1 MFKMNQSIF
10 IVEDDLKLA
19 SLLNDYFTEFDFD
32 TTVITSG
39 EDAAVSI
46 TLSDPDLVILD
57 LRLPKVDG
65 LTICRDIRSQYK
77 GIILMLTASG
87 DDIDQVA
94 ALELGVDD
102 FVQKPIQPRVL
113 LARIRMLLRRA
124 SNSAKTDNSKEL
136 IFGRLTVN
144 NALKSCT
151 LNEVLIPLTASE
163 LALLWLLVSQPDTA
177 LSREQL
183 QKSFTN
189 LEYDGLNRIIDN
201 KIAQIRKK
209 LNDDTSRPKG
219 IITVRNKGYMFVPD
233 YWYS

>member
-1 MFKMNQSIF
+1 MNQSIF

-19 SLLNDYFTEFDFD
+19 SLLNDYFTEFDFE

-39 EDAAVSI
+39 DDAADSI
-46 TLSDPDLVILD
+46 IVRQPDLVILD
-57 LRLPKVDG
+57 LRLPKIDG
-65 LTICRDIRSQYK
+65 LTICREIRNKYQ
-77 GIILMLTASG
+77 GVILMLTASG

-113 LARIRMLLRRA
+113 LARIRMLLRRTVKRI
-124 SNSAKTDNSKEL
+124 NSDNSKEITL
-136 IFGRLTVN
+136 GSLTVN

-151 LNEVLIPLTASE
+151 LDDQLVLLTPSE
-163 LALLWLLVSQPDTA
+163 FALLWQLVSQPDTA

-183 QKSFTN
+183 QKSFTG
-189 LEYDGLNRIIDN
+189 LEYDGTNRIIDN

-209 LNDDTSRPKG
+209 LKDDSNRPKG

-233 YWYS
+233 YWSN

>member
-1 MFKMNQSIF
+1 MNQSIF

-19 SLLNDYFTEFDFD
+19 SLLNDYFTEFDFE
-32 TTVITSG
+32 TTVLTSG
-39 EDAAVSI
+39 EDAADSIIVSQ
-46 TLSDPDLVILD
+46 PDLIILD

-65 LTICRDIRSQYK
+65 LSICREIRNKYQ

-94 ALELGVDD
+94 ALEIGVDD
-102 FVQKPIQPRVL
+102 FVQKPVQPRVL
-113 LARIRMLLRRA
+113 LARIRMLLRRTVKKI
-124 SNSAKTDNSKEL
+124 NSDITKE
-136 IFGRLTVN
+136 IISGGLTVN

-151 LNEVLIPLTASE
+151 LHEQLVPLTPSE
-163 LALLWLLVSQPDTA
+163 FALLWQLVSHPDTA

-183 QKSFTN
+183 QKSFTG
-189 LEYDGLNRIIDN
+189 LEYDGTNRIIDN

-209 LNDDTSRPKG
+209 LKDDSNRPKG

-233 YWYS
+233 YWSN

>member
-19 SLLNDYFTEFDFD
+19 SLLNDYFTEFDFE
-32 TTVITSG
+32 TTVLTSG
-39 EDAAVSI
+39 EDAADSI
-46 TLSDPDLVILD
+46 IISQPDLVILD

-65 LTICRDIRSQYK
+65 LTICREVRNKYQ

-124 SNSAKTDNSKEL
+124 SKTVQTDNSKEIIL
-136 IFGRLTVN
+136 GSLTVN
-144 NALKSCT
+144 NALKSCS
-151 LNEVLIPLTASE
+151 LKDQLVPLTPSE
-163 LALLWLLVSQPDTA
+163 FALLWQLVSHPDTA

-183 QKSFTN
+183 QKSFTG
-189 LEYDGLNRIIDN
+189 LEYDGTNRIIDN

-209 LNDDTSRPKG
+209 LNDDSSRPKG

-233 YWYS
+233 YWYQ

>member
-1 MFKMNQSIF
+1 MLKMTQSIL

-19 SLLNDYFTEFDFD
+19 SLLNDYFSDFGFE
-32 TTVITSG
+32 TKVITSG
-39 EDAAVSI
+39 EDAAISI
-46 TLSDPDLVILD
+46 TLSTPDLVILD

-65 LTICRDIRSQYK
+65 LTICRQIRDKYQ
-77 GIILMLTASG
+77 GIILMLSASG

-113 LARIRMLLRRA
+113 LARVRMLLRR
-124 SNSAKTDNSKEL
+124 NSASIKQNHKEITFGQLTINNSL
-136 IFGRLTVN
+136 RR
-144 NALKSCT
+144 CT
-151 LNEVLIPLTASE
+151 LNELIVPLTPSE
-163 LALLWLLVSQPDTA
+163 FTLLWLLASQPDVA

-183 QKSFTN
+183 QKS
-189 LEYDGLNRIIDN
+189 LSGLDYDGLNRLIDN

-209 LNDDTSRPKG
+209 LSDDALRPRG

-233 YWYS
+233 YWFN